1 MQQTAATPAP
11 ETLEALF
18 RLLGERAGAMPK
30 RLRQCADFIA
40 ENPDRVA
47 VSTVAELAAAAE
59 VQPSA
64 LMRFCQELGF
74 PGFSAMQRLFRDD
87 YSRKWPDYSTRLK
100 NLRAAGE
107 SRPEVLLAEFVEAGR
122 ASLERLLAT
131 VDRGALDH
139 AVETLAAASTIHL
152 VGYRRSY
159 PIASY
164 LAYALGKMA
173 VPCVLHSGVGQLA
186 TGRAVRPGDAVLA
199 ITFAPYSAETVA
211 FVEAARAAGHP
222 VVAITDSPSSQL
234 HRFAVTP
241 LLVSEVDVGA
251 FRALSATFALAI
263 ALAVSVGA
271 RRAPPPEATDRPPL
285 GERQPD
291 PPIR

>member
-1 MQQTAATPAP
+1 MDQTVAPPP

-18 RLLGERAGAMPK
+18 QLLAERAGTMPR
-30 RLRQCADFIA
+30 RLRQCADFIVA
-40 ENPDRVA
+40 NPDRVA
-47 VSTVAELAAAAE
+47 VSTVAELAAAAD

-74 PGFSAMQRLFRDD
+74 PGFSAMQRLFRDE
-87 YSRKWPDYSTRLK
+87 YARKWPDYSTRLQ
-100 NLRAAGE
+100 NLRSAGE

-122 ASLERLLAT
+122 ASLEKLMTT
-131 VDRGALDH
+131 VDPTTLDR
-139 AVETLAAASTIHL
+139 AVDTLAAASVLHL

-164 LAYALGKMA
+164 LAYAFEKMA

-186 TGRAVRPGDAVLA
+186 TGHAVRPGDAVLA
-199 ITFAPYSAETVA
+199 ISFAPYSTETVA
-211 FVEAARAAGHP
+211 FVAAARAAGTP
-222 VVAITDSPSSQL
+222 VVAITDSLSGELQR
-234 HRFAVTP
+234 HEVTP

-263 ALAVSVGA
+263 ALAVAVGA
-271 RRAPPPEATDRPPL
+271 RRDA
-285 GERQPD
+285 G
-291 PPIR
+291 